1 MTLSCISSETKR
13 HIGRNSWCFHTP
25 CIRRPRYGSQWEY
38 CLPVWYGK
46 LEWWGYLVVNKF
58 WWYVQRYRLN
68 TGVWRT
74 DGQTSCDCIVR
85 AMHTRRTVKTAGG
98 RMPLPPVY
106 LCNGLASPAVCTVK
120 FVTSLVTWQ
129 HHRCDVDSNSLSHP
143 VLTVQF
149 LPNCNKFVCWW
160 YCDYL
165 PKFHRSQFCTIRA
178 KRNIPMLARDIGTM
192 WQARG

>member
-1 MTLSCISSETKR
+1 M
-13 HIGRNSWCFHTP
+13 
-25 CIRRPRYGSQWEY
+25 
-38 CLPVWYGK
+38 
-46 LEWWGYLVVNKF
+46 VNKF

-106 LCNGLASPAVCTVK
+106 LCNGLASPVVCTVK

-165 PKFHRSQFCTIRA
+165 PKFHRSQFLHYSREA
-178 KRNIPMLARDIGTM
+178 KHTNVGTGHRDNVTGP
-192 WQARG
+192 WLGGLGGL